1 MAVFGLPFLGAG
13 IFVTLIGAGVVPL
26 QNFQTAPWF
35 MVPAPLFMG
44 LAFTL
49 VGGALVFGRSW
60 TTLSSADRTVVMQV
74 GLLVPMSTT
83 TYRVDDYNGVILEFI
98 RGDSDSSDQYPVSLK
113 ARAGRSLRLF
123 SSTQYADARERATAV
138 AELFHFEIEDS
149 STGRQVRLSAAQA
162 DQSLQHR
169 QRIEHQRDEIVV
181 APASMRSDVSESN
194 GIVTIVIPAARVHP
208 ALYLFFLIP
217 IAVPVL
223 LVEPFFRFF
232 RQSQTP
238 DVVAWIFLG
247 FLVIA
252 FGVLPAHTALHAF
265 LKSRRGRTTITVSTA
280 GVRIEERRIWKTRTL
295 ALLAADDILD
305 IDCATPKSA
314 IERLA
319 QVGGVTIKTRQ
330 GLTTFAQGLDDRE
343 MQYLQ
348 YVVRQGLRKL

>member
-1 MAVFGLPFLGAG
+1 MPPRSFRWIAPGRLEVHEGGGCMAVFGLPFLGAG
-13 IFVTLIGAGVVPL
+13 IFVTLIGAGIVPL

-49 VGGALVFGRSW
+49 VGGVLVFGRSW
-60 TTLSSADRTVVMQV
+60 TTLSSADRTVVMQM

-113 ARAGRSLRLF
+113 ARGGPQSA
-123 SSTQYADARERATAV
+123 AV
-138 AELFHFEIEDS
+138 QLDS
-149 STGRQVRLSAAQA
+149 STAMRTSGPQPSPSSFTSKSKTLRPGVRFAFPQLQA
-162 DQSLQHR
+162 DRSLQHR

-181 APASMRSDVSESN
+181 PPASMRSDVSESN
-194 GIVTIVIPAARVHP
+194 GIVTIVIPSTGVHP

-217 IAVPVL
+217 VAVPVL

-247 FLVIA
+247 FLDHR
-252 FGVLPAHTALHAF
+252 F
-265 LKSRRGRTTITVSTA
+265 RRAA
-280 GVRIEERRIWKTRTL
+280 G
-295 ALLAADDILD
+295 AYGA
-305 IDCATPKSA
+305 
-314 IERLA
+314 ERLS
-319 QVGGVTIKTRQ
+319 QVTPRP
-330 GLTTFAQGLDDRE
+330 DDDHR
-343 MQYLQ
+343 
-348 YVVRQGLRKL
+348 VDGRRAH